1 VEVVIIGEIM
11 FVNIETK
18 RLLLKCVD
26 QSDREFIFEEFQND
40 FINRYLFDEE
50 PMTDIEQADDL
61 IEFYNMKEPRNQNR
75 WVLINKLENK
85 KMGTCG
91 FHLWDKEKNEVEIGF
106 ELMEINNGNGYMTE
120 AVEAIIE
127 FARTKMKVNKIIAI
141 VYIDNSKCKILLEK
155 FGFIIVDKE
164 ECIFK
169 GSMYLHDI
177 YELELLKG

>member
-1 VEVVIIGEIM
+1 MNM
-11 FVNIETK
+11 FINIETK

-40 FINRYLFDEE
+40 FINDYLYDEE

-61 IEFYNMKEPRNQNR
+61 IDFYNMKEPRNQNR

-91 FHLWDKEKNEVEIGF
+91 FHLWDRKKNIVELGF
-106 ELMEINNGNGYMTE
+106 ELMQQYNGKGYMAE

-127 FARTKMKVNKIIAI
+127 FARIKMKVNKIIAI
-141 VYIDNSKCKILLEK
+141 VYIDNSKCKRLLER

-164 ECIFK
+164 ECIFR

>member
-1 VEVVIIGEIM
+1 M

-40 FINRYLFDEE
+40 FINQYLYDEE

-85 KMGTCG
+85 KMGTCDSIFG
-91 FHLWDKEKNEVEIGF
+91 IEKRIKLN
-106 ELMEINNGNGYMTE
+106 
-120 AVEAIIE
+120 
-127 FARTKMKVNKIIAI
+127 
-141 VYIDNSKCKILLEK
+141 
-155 FGFIIVDKE
+155 
-164 ECIFK
+164 
-169 GSMYLHDI
+169 
-177 YELELLKG
+177 